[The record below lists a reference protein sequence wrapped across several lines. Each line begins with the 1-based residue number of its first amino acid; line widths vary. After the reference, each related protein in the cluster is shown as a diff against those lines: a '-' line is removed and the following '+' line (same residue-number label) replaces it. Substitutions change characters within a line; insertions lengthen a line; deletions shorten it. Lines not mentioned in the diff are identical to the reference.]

1 MTAHS
6 SLPEGSS
13 LSRPGQG
20 ASQRLARTVKVAM
33 VRYLIE
39 RRLREVSQRLRRAR
53 GELAVVDEQLRA
65 LSETAEEART
75 RSLVSET
82 PLAAKEYHE
91 AQRHADAMDGARQ
104 SLIGQVRRLEAEMDD
119 LLNKL

>member
-1 MTAHS
+1 
-6 SLPEGSS
+6 
-13 LSRPGQG
+13 
-20 ASQRLARTVKVAM
+20 M

-39 RRLREVSQRLRRAR
+39 RRLTEVSQRLRRAR

-75 RSLVSET
+75 RSLVSES
-82 PLAAKEYHE
+82 PLAAKEYRE
-91 AQRHADAMDGARQ
+91 AKRHADAMGSARQ
-104 SLIGQVRRLEAEMDD
+104 ALAGQVRRLEAEMDD